1 MTDKALEILIR
12 MIKEVNKLRGFTFY
26 KDHYETPSF
35 VEESEMIE
43 LYSLLNK
50 KQQMYEPPILE
61 EREMNEL
68 NSLLNKKQQ
77 MPEEEQKK
85 ELVNF
90 EDVVKNHVE
99 SNTNLWKVIA
109 ILLKDVQEL
118 QKKFK
123 QIEEAETKSL

>member
-1 MTDKALEILIR
+1 MNEKLVEILIR
-12 MIKEVNKLRGFTFY
+12 MIKEVDKLRGFTFY
-26 KDHYETPSF
+26 KDQYETPPF
-35 VEESEMIE
+35 VEECEMVE

-50 KQQMYEPPILE
+50 KQQMP
-61 EREMNEL
+61 
-68 NSLLNKKQQ
+68 K
-77 MPEEEQKK
+77 EEQEK

>member
-1 MTDKALEILIR
+1 MIDKTVEILIR
-12 MIKEVNKLRGFTFY
+12 MIKEIDKLRGFTFY
-26 KDHYETPSF
+26 KDQYETPPF

-50 KQQMYEPPILE
+50 KQQMP
-61 EREMNEL
+61 
-68 NSLLNKKQQ
+68 
-77 MPEEEQKK
+77 EEQKK
-85 ELVNF
+85 ELINF

-99 SNTNLWKVIA
+99 ANQNLWKVVA

-123 QIEEAETKSL
+123 EIEEAETKSL